1 MIGKRR
7 AKSGLLLFSLF
18 VATVLAGA
26 ASTGS
31 PNAAS
36 KAVTL
41 DVELAIDT
49 TGSMASSIAQ
59 AQADAKGLVSD
70 IRARYASAEF
80 ATVQFRDSS
89 DTPEYQIM
97 KAMSGDATA
106 VDTSID
112 GLSAGGGGDY
122 PEALNLVFQN
132 ALDPANPIGWR
143 TGSRRVL
150 VVISDAEP
158 HGAGT
163 AGFAGCTDTSTD
175 PHGLSTSTVLAN
187 LKAAGVT
194 LLMVRQAATASATLQ
209 CYQSLAA
216 AGFSGGAAKNGGDKL
231 IDVVEAMIV
240 KVVTGTSSPVGLWR
254 AGNSRLY
261 RWIAIPKGFE
271 ERSMTPHKLG
281 NGCLVRSGDPVDHYY
296 PRGNNLYR
304 VAYRYWHSRAEG
316 AGKAGK
322 NCTKRW
328 RATEATVKIIV
339 TSTRMTFSCNNK
351 PAGKVCYAY
360 RRVSN

>member
-7 AKSGLLLFSLF
+7 ARSALLAFSLF
-18 VATVLAGA
+18 VVVVLVGAA

-31 PNAAS
+31 PKAAS

-41 DVELAIDT
+41 DVEVAIDT
-49 TGSMASSIAQ
+49 TGSMSDSIQQ
-59 AQADAKGLVSD
+59 AQTDAKGLVSD
-70 IRARYASAEF
+70 IRARYPSAEF
-80 ATVQFRDSS
+80 ATVQFKDST
-89 DTPEYQIM
+89 DAIEYQIM
-97 KAMSGDATA
+97 QAMTGDAAA

-112 GLSAGGGGDY
+112 GLSAYGGDDY

-143 TGSRRVL
+143 AGSRRIL

-163 AGFAGCTDTSTD
+163 AGFAGCTDTSAD

-194 LLMVRQAATASATLQ
+194 VLMVRQASAQASASLA

-216 AGFSGGAAKNGGDKL
+216 ASYPTGAAKNGGDKL
-231 IDVVEAMIV
+231 VDVVEAMIV
-240 KVVTGTSSPVGLWR
+240 KVVTGTSSPVGLWKT
-254 AGNSRLY
+254 GSHVY
-261 RWIAIPKGFE
+261 RWVKIPEGFE
-271 ERSMTPHKLG
+271 SRSLTPHKLR
-281 NGCLVRSGDPVDHYY
+281 NRCLIRSGDSVDRYY
-296 PRGNNLYR
+296 PKGSNLYR
-304 VAYRYWHSRAEG
+304 VAYRYWYPGRG
-316 AGKAGK
+316 GPGKSGK

-328 RATEATVKIIV
+328 KATEATVRIIV
-339 TSTRMTFSCNNK
+339 TPTRMTLSCDNK
-351 PAGKVCYAY
+351 LSKVCVVFK
-360 RRVSN
+360 RVGN

>member
-1 MIGKRR
+1 
-7 AKSGLLLFSLF
+7 LLFSLF

-254 AGNSRLY
+254 EGSRLY
-261 RWIAIPKGFE
+261 RWVAIPKGFE
-271 ERSMTPHKLG
+271 ARSMTPHKLG
-281 NGCLVRSGDPVDHYY
+281 NGCLVRSKDSVEHYY
-296 PRGNNLYR
+296 PKGNNLYR
-304 VAYRYWHSRAEG
+304 VAYRYWYSRRG
-316 AGKAGK
+316 GPGKAGK

-328 RATEATVKIIV
+328 KATEATVRIIV
-339 TSTRMTFSCNNK
+339 TPTRMTVSCDNK
-351 PAGKVCYAY
+351 LGKICVAY
-360 RRVSN
+360 KRVSS